1 MASPPAE
8 AFASSTI
15 VVLVAD
21 LDGYA
26 KAFRI
31 RTDVEMARF
40 LDRYYRVAEDIIH
53 EAGGQIVKFIG
64 DSVLAAFPE
73 HGGPQAVSAAV
84 TLRSAVEQLGQQ
96 AGIPVRLG
104 VNVHLGPAV
113 DAELGQAPSR
123 RRDIVGRT
131 VNQAFLLGRGPGI
144 RISEPVYRK
153 LPSGERTPWSK
164 NKPPAV
170 YVLGE
175 GGEVLTGLRKSATE
189 NAIRW

>member
-1 MASPPAE
+1 MASYPTE

-26 KAFRI
+26 KAFRTH
-31 RTDVEMARF
+31 TDVEMALF
-40 LDRYYRVAEDIIH
+40 LDRYYCVAEDTIC
-53 EAGGQIVKFIG
+53 EARGRIVKFIG
-64 DSVLAAFPE
+64 DSVLAAFSE
-73 HGGPQAVSAAV
+73 HDCPRAVSGAL
-84 TLRSAVEQLGQQ
+84 TLTSRLEQIGQELGVP
-96 AGIPVRLG
+96 IRLG
-104 VNVHLGPAV
+104 VNIHMGPAV
-113 DAELGQAPSR
+113 DAELGRGASR

-131 VNQAFLLGRGPGI
+131 VNQTFLLGRGPGI

-175 GGEVLTGLRKSATE
+175 AGDVLAGLRKSATE
-189 NAIRW
+189 NAARW